1 MLTHIHIRHFA
12 IIDELDLELYPGMTV
27 MTGETGA
34 GKSIMIDALSLCMGE
49 RADASFVRTGFE
61 RAEISVT
68 LAIHALPAVK
78 AWLTEHELNHDDEC
92 MIRRTI
98 LSDGRSRA
106 YINGESVPLA
116 TLKSL
121 ARLMIDIHSQHAHH
135 ALFKTETHRHL
146 LDVFGKHT
154 SAVHAVSDAYHSL
167 KALKE
172 KHATLILSESQKADE
187 MDLLRFQINE
197 LEALQI
203 KANEWETLTA
213 QHDVLSK
220 SGEVI
225 QHVQAVLDLLSEQP
239 SHNALQLLMHI
250 ETQCDALVRLDKT
263 LEPLHDMLKEAR
275 INCVEAAHTLN
286 HYAQKLDTNPAHLEA
301 AHARLTLLH
310 DMARKHRVQP
320 EALLDKLS
328 ALKTRFA
335 ALESQSAELALLS
348 DQIIHQEKAYHAYC
362 AALSAKRASVAPVLN
377 QAVTDS
383 MQQLGMQGGAFQVHF
398 EPLESPHA
406 HGAEQVVFM
415 VSTNP
420 GAAPAPLHKIAS
432 GGELS
437 RISLALQVLIVQD
450 DSLPVIVFDEVDVGI
465 GGGTAEIVGQ
475 LLHALGKK
483 AQVLCV
489 THLPQ
494 VAAKGDH
501 HFYISKQTDEGNTRT
516 QVTVLNREGRIRELA
531 RMLGGLKITEKTLEH
546 AGEMLGEK

>member
-12 IIDELDLELYPGMTV
+12 IIDELDLDIYPGMTV

-49 RADASFVRTGFE
+49 RADASFVRTGYE

-68 LAIHALPAVK
+68 LDIHTLPAVQ
-78 AWLTEHELNHDDEC
+78 AWLAEHELNQGEEC
-92 MIRRTI
+92 VIRRTV

-106 YINGESVPLA
+106 YINGTSVPLS

-146 LDVFGKHT
+146 LDVFGKHGSLVQT
-154 SAVHAVSDAYHSL
+154 VADAYHDL
-167 KALKE
+167 RALKE
-172 KHATLILSESQKADE
+172 KHATLVLSESQKADE

-197 LEALQI
+197 LEALCI
-203 KANEWETLTA
+203 KPNEWETLTA
-213 QHDVLSK
+213 QHDMLSK
-220 SGEVI
+220 SGELIATI
-225 QHVQAVLDLLSEQP
+225 QDVLNLLSENPLSQAKSSCEKLIKLDP
-239 SHNALQLLMHI
+239 S
-250 ETQCDALVRLDKT
+250 
-263 LEPLHDMLKEAR
+263 LEPIYTMLEEAR
-275 INCVEAAHTLN
+275 INSVEAANSLN
-286 HYAQKLDTNPAHLEA
+286 AYAHKMDTNPAHLEA
-301 AHARLTLLH
+301 ANQRLTVLH
-310 DMARKHRVQP
+310 EMARKHRVQP
-320 EALLDKLS
+320 EALLDKLAS
-328 ALKTRFA
+328 LQERMN
-335 ALESQSAELALLS
+335 ALESQTAEIEQLA
-348 DQIIHQEKAYHAYC
+348 QTIIEKEKEYQTLC
-362 AALSAKRASVAPVLN
+362 ADLTSKRAKIAPAIN

-383 MQQLGMQGGAFQVHF
+383 MQQLGMPGGVFTVHF
-398 EPLESPHA
+398 EPLETPSA

-420 GAAPAPLHKIAS
+420 GAAPAPIHKIAS

-475 LLHALGKK
+475 LLNALGKK

-494 VAAKGDH
+494 VAAQGNH
-501 HFYISKQTDEGNTRT
+501 HFYISKQTEDGKTRT
-516 QVTVLNREGRIRELA
+516 QVTVLDKEGRIKELA
-531 RMLGGLKITEKTLEH
+531 RMLGGLKITEKTLQH
-546 AGEMLGEK
+546 ASEMLG